1 MKTHIIL
8 DMPGV
13 PRRMSMDPDRNRSN
27 PGSKPASRP
36 GSLEM
41 SIAEDSGEDED
52 NRAVSGGGGGED
64 NPVFN
69 EPETAD
75 AY

>member
-1 MKTHIIL
+1 
-8 DMPGV
+8 
-13 PRRMSMDPDRNRSN
+13 MSMDPDRNRSN
-27 PGSKPASRP
+27 PGSKQASRP

-41 SIAEDSGEDED
+41 SIAEDSAGEEED

-69 EPETAD
+69 DPENAD

>member
-1 MKTHIIL
+1 M
-8 DMPGV
+8 
-13 PRRMSMDPDRNRSN
+13 PRRMSMDPDKKRSN
-27 PGSKPASRP
+27 PGSRNTSRP

-52 NRAVSGGGGGED
+52 TRATGNGGGED

-69 EPETAD
+69 
-75 AY
+75 

>member
-1 MKTHIIL
+1 
-8 DMPGV
+8 MPGM
-13 PRRMSMDPDRNRSN
+13 PRRMSMDPDKKRSN
-27 PGSKPASRP
+27 PGSRNTSRP

-52 NRAVSGGGGGED
+52 TRATGNGGGED

-69 EPETAD
+69 
-75 AY
+75 

>member
-1 MKTHIIL
+1 
-8 DMPGV
+8 
-13 PRRMSMDPDRNRSN
+13 MSMDPDRNRSN
-27 PGSKPASRP
+27 PGSKQASRP

-41 SIAEDSGEDED
+41 SIAEDSAGEDED

-69 EPETAD
+69 EPETEA
-75 AY
+75 